1 MPELFI
7 ARQPIYNRTQHVY
20 GYELLYRRT
29 EDNTADVTDGDAA
42 TSQVI
47 LNAMT
52 EIGLENLVG
61 GRSAFVNLTRGFIV
75 GKYPLPLPSRQI
87 VIEILEDVDI
97 DAELIS
103 GIKWL
108 VKQGYTIAL
117 DDFIYRDPVLPL
129 LDLAHIIKIDVQA
142 ISEDKLR
149 DHVTAL
155 KEYSHLK
162 LLAEKIEIPEEY
174 ELCRELGF
182 DYFQGYFFSRP
193 KVIRRTRLPSNQLA
207 LMQLLAEVQR
217 PDANIPKLETMIS
230 QDVGLSYKLL
240 RYINSAFF
248 GLPKPVESI
257 QRAVVFLGI
266 KVIQK
271 WATLLVLARVEDK
284 PAELMITAVVRAKMC
299 EILAKAVNY
308 QAEDTCFTVG
318 LLSVL
323 EALLDMPMEKVLGM
337 LSLTNEVNQA
347 LLRYEGVP
355 GKLLEL
361 TLHYEFG
368 EWDQL
373 QYPELEEELI
383 LDAYLQAVA
392 WASEACRSLLGD

>member
-1 MPELFI
+1 MPELLI
-7 ARQPIYNRTQHVY
+7 ARQPIYNRTQHAY
-20 GYELLYRRT
+20 GYELFYRPG
-29 EDNTADVTDGDAA
+29 EDGAADVADGDA
-42 TSQVI
+42 SHSHVI
-47 LNAMT
+47 LNTMT
-52 EIGLENLVG
+52 EVGLQNLVG
-61 GRSAFVNLTRGFIV
+61 GRCAFVNLSRDFIV
-75 GKYPLPLPSRQI
+75 GQYPLPLPSNQV
-87 VIEILEDVDI
+87 VIEILEYEEI
-97 DAELIS
+97 DKALIS
-103 GIKWL
+103 GIRWL
-108 VKQGYTIAL
+108 IKQGYTIAL
-117 DDFIYRDPVLPL
+117 DHFIYREAVLPL
-129 LDLAHIIKIDVQA
+129 LDLAHIIKIDMQA

-149 DHVTAL
+149 DHVSAL
-155 KEYSHLK
+155 KEYPHLK

-174 ELCRELGF
+174 ELCSELGF

-217 PDANIPKLETMIS
+217 PDANIPKMESLIS

-271 WATLLVLARVEDK
+271 WASLLVMARVEDK
-284 PAELMITAVVRAKMC
+284 PNELMVTAVIRAKMC

-308 QAEDTCFTVG
+308 KAEDTCFTVG

-323 EALLDMPMEKVLGM
+323 EALLDMPMEKILAM
-337 LSLTNEVNQA
+337 LSLSDEVNQA
-347 LLRYEGVP
+347 LLRFEGMP

-373 QYPELEEELI
+373 EYPELEEEII
-383 LDAYLQAVA
+383 LDAYLQSVA
-392 WASEACRSLLGD
+392 WASEACRSLMGD